1 MSATPPLLLEA
12 RDVRIRIG
20 ERVLC
25 RELSF
30 QLGKGERLAILGRNG
45 AGKSTLLAALAGLR
59 ATDGGGIFLSGVSC
73 NFLQAREAAKRRGF
87 LPQVQQDAF
96 ASTVLETALI
106 GRHPHLGRFA
116 WESADDVAF
125 ARTALAFVGL
135 KGMDQRNVHSLSGGE
150 RQRLGVATLL
160 TQEPDLYLLD
170 EPLTHLDLNHAIA
183 VLDVFS
189 RCAEQGAGVVMV
201 LHEPGLAARY
211 CDRVLLLYGDGR
223 TEIGP
228 VTELLTAERLS
239 VLYGHPLRTLDDR
252 GKPWFIPE

>member
-1 MSATPPLLLEA
+1 MTATPPPLLEA
-12 RDVRIRIG
+12 RDVRIAIG

-59 ATDGGGIFLSGVSC
+59 ATEGGEVALSGVRYD
-73 NFLQAREAAKRRGF
+73 FLQVREAAKRRGF
-87 LPQVQQDAF
+87 LPQVQHDAF

-116 WESADDVAF
+116 WESADDIEF
-125 ARTALAFVGL
+125 ARTALDFVGL
-135 KGMDQRNVHSLSGGE
+135 NGMAQRSVHSLSGGE

-183 VLDVFS
+183 VLDIFS
-189 RCAEQGAGVVMV
+189 RCTEQGAGVVMV

-211 CDRVLLLYGDGR
+211 CDRVLLLYGDGH

-228 VTELLTAERLS
+228 VKALLTAERLS
-239 VLYGHPLRTLDDR
+239 TLYGHPLRALDDR